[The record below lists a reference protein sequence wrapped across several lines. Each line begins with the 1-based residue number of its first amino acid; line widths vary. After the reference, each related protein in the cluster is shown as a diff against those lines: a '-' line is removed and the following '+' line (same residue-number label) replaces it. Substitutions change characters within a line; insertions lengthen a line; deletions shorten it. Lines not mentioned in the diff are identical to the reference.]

1 MSSPSQPPSEPTNQ
15 PPTHYSSY
23 TKQFLPY
30 GNTPISIS
38 IFSTFPLFVP
48 SLANFYLT
56 VFCIFEGVFL
66 PLTLSL
72 AHSLVTRVCGST
84 FVEGVVV
91 VCVSVTENPGRLIGI
106 LNGNQ
111 NRGRRT
117 TKIYDDYN
125 NRLGSGGCYLKPETP
140 LLAHNRHT
148 YTQNNVHNFVH
159 TYRQLR

>member
-1 MSSPSQPPSEPTNQ
+1 MGKRRHATPLNNNRQPEQIIIITPTNNASNNTNNSNKITQNNKSLQHNNYLALSSPSQPPSEPPNQ

-72 AHSLVTRVCGST
+72 ARSLRG
-84 FVEGVVV
+84 FVGVLLLKVLLF
-91 VCVSVTENPGRLIGI
+91 VSV
-106 LNGNQ
+106 
-111 NRGRRT
+111 
-117 TKIYDDYN
+117 
-125 NRLGSGGCYLKPETP
+125 
-140 LLAHNRHT
+140 
-148 YTQNNVHNFVH
+148 
-159 TYRQLR
+159 